1 MNVIWNAFIEEKRQI
16 NKKSGSRHQT
26 FSFMDSAANGRR
38 YQFPEKF
45 VSDQQKW
52 HRRQGSL
59 NVTLFKEYVQVAS
72 KNWATSKYHKE

>member
-45 VSDQQKW
+45 VSDQQK
-52 HRRQGSL
+52 
-59 NVTLFKEYVQVAS
+59 
-72 KNWATSKYHKE
+72 